1 MSAPRYVL
9 ALLGVLALVAAVAAG
24 GYALQWFTA
33 EPRGALD
40 AREQT
45 VADGDFRLA
54 AYDRF
59 FAACAAVQAQE
70 DRLGALEAELAS
82 GPPESRRVQILASM
96 TAVRAGRD
104 ELIREYNADATREGT
119 VGQFRDADLPYQL
132 DTTTQET
139 RCAA

>member
-1 MSAPRYVL
+1 VSAPRYVL
-9 ALLGVLALVAAVAAG
+9 VLLGVLALVAAVAAG

-70 DRLGALEAELAS
+70 DRLGRSRPSSPPARPSPAAS
-82 GPPESRRVQILASM
+82 RSSRR
-96 TAVRAGRD
+96 
-104 ELIREYNADATREGT
+104 
-119 VGQFRDADLPYQL
+119 
-132 DTTTQET
+132 
-139 RCAA
+139 